1 MPRRAML
8 AFGMVVLAGLILAA
22 ALALT
27 RESRLVYTL
36 GAGPAAPVAVL
47 RGGQQACQKPVDPP
61 AERFDRVV
69 VSLGTFGRPGPPL
82 DVLLRP
88 QVAGAPTIRGR
99 LPGGYPDVAVTPEH
113 AIPVSA
119 TLRAPAAI
127 CLKNRGPGRV
137 AVFGATGLAHRTS
150 SATVAGKPIRGD
162 LAIRL
167 ESARPRSLLS
177 RLPDAFRHAALFK
190 ASWVGAWTFW
200 VLTALVLV
208 AVPLVMAWAVARAS
222 REPA

>member
-1 MPRRAML
+1 MPRRALL
-8 AFGMVVLAGLILAA
+8 AFGFVVAAGVILAA

-36 GAGPAAPVAVL
+36 GAGPGAPVAVL

-61 AERFDRVV
+61 PERFDRVV
-69 VSLGTFGRPGPPL
+69 VSLGTFGRPGPPV

-88 QVAGAPTIRGR
+88 YAPGAKTIRGR
-99 LPGGYPDVAVTPEH
+99 LRGGYPDVGVTREH
-113 AIPVSA
+113 AIAVTA
-119 TLRAPAAI
+119 TLRGPAEI
-127 CLKNRGPGRV
+127 CLRNRGTRRV
-137 AVFGATGLAHRTS
+137 AVFGAPGLAHRTS
-150 SATVAGKPIRGD
+150 SATVAGKPIGGD

-177 RLPDAFRHAALFK
+177 RLPDVFRHAALFK
-190 ASWVGAWTFW
+190 PSWVGPWTFW

-208 AVPLVMAWAVARAS
+208 GVPVVMGWAVARAA
-222 REPA
+222 RDPA